1 MNKGQLIDAV
11 QKALGDEATKACAT
25 KAVAAVL
32 DSIAAGIKKD
42 DSVQLIGFGTFK
54 KVKRA
59 ARMGKNPQTGAAVK
73 IAASTTVKFKPS
85 AAVKNSVN
93 KGKKK

>member
-11 QKALGDEATKACAT
+11 QKALGADATKACAT

-32 DSIAAGIKKD
+32 DGIAAGIKKD
-42 DSVQLIGFGTFK
+42 GAVQLIGFGTFK
-54 KVKRA
+54 TVKRA
-59 ARMGKNPQTGAAVK
+59 ARMGKNPATGEKIK
-73 IAASTTVKFKPS
+73 IAASTSVKFKPS
-85 AAVKNSVN
+85 TSVKDSVN

>member
-11 QKALGDEATKACAT
+11 QKALGAEATKACAT

-32 DSIAAGIKKD
+32 DGIAAGIKKD
-42 DSVQLIGFGTFK
+42 GTVQLIGFGTFK
-54 KVKRA
+54 TVKRA
-59 ARMGKNPQTGAAVK
+59 ARDGKNPLTGAKIRIPASTSVK
-73 IAASTTVKFKPS
+73 FKASTTVK
-85 AAVKNSVN
+85 ASVN